1 MAEVKLPILSSADAC
16 RWDADGPNCGLVS
29 DVFSFRP
36 SDLTVRSVVTT
47 ADTQTLTNKTLTS
60 PTITSPTITGGS
72 GIVLTQTALFTEDA
86 TNTLHQATFALPAGS
101 MLLDIIVVPQVLW
114 TATGAVSLE
123 IGDSVDA
130 DGWFTAV
137 DLKATD
143 LILGEKLQASSDNFW
158 GGKNGVYLTTAGR
171 FGQQTT
177 NMIGGYCVSAY
188 SLVASVTVGTPATT
202 AGRTRVTVL
211 YTTGSTVTPVSS
223 VA

>member
-16 RWDADGPNCGLVS
+16 RWDADGPNCGLVNG
-29 DVFSFRP
+29 VLSFRH
-36 SDLTVRSVVTT
+36 SDLTVRSVATT
-47 ADTQTLTNKTLTS
+47 TDTQTFTGKTLTS
-60 PTITSPTITGGS
+60 PTINGGTGF
-72 GIVLTQTALFTEDA
+72 VVAQTALFTEDA
-86 TNTLHQATFALPAGS
+86 TNTLHQATFTLPVGS
-101 MLLDIIVVPQVLW
+101 MLLDIIVTPQVLW

-158 GGKNGVYLTTAGR
+158 GGKNGAYLTTAGR